1 MGLEGR
7 FTDLPEK
14 VPYGV
19 ENFLEVFENAVKG
32 QLKKN
37 TKSITELKSEED
49 QVREEKAKEFVDK
62 VNEPNPNEILEEINS
77 LVSDIERDKKLEL
90 SEKFK
95 EAFGEGNYK
104 QLKTV
109 EELTKALEIVKSF
122 LN

>member
-1 MGLEGR
+1 M
-7 FTDLPEK
+7 
-14 VPYGV
+14 